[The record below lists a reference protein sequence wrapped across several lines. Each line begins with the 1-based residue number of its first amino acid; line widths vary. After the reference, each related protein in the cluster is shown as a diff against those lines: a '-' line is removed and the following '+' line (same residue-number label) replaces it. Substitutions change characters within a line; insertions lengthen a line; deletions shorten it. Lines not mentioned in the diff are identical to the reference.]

1 MDFERESL
9 KNLNTF
15 ASAIASI
22 DEAQHA
28 KFKAV
33 IQMANPQSAAE
44 MTALAQNLDLF
55 DFVPGVHSPREYG
68 EFMIRESGHFDL
80 DDDLAPFIDY
90 EAYGQKEINA
100 EGGIFNEQG
109 YVTYKGT
116 QSLSEL
122 MMRPLAEQKHA
133 GSEMRMGGFSG

>member
-1 MDFERESL
+1 
-9 KNLNTF
+9 
-15 ASAIASI
+15 
-22 DEAQHA
+22 
-28 KFKAV
+28 
-33 IQMANPQSAAE
+33 

-100 EGGIFNEQG
+100 ENGVFNEQG
-109 YVTYKGT
+109 YVAYKGT

-122 MMRPLAEQKHA
+122 MMRPPAEQKHA
-133 GSEMRMGGFSG
+133 GSEMRMGGFSR

>member
-1 MDFERESL
+1 
-9 KNLNTF
+9 
-15 ASAIASI
+15 
-22 DEAQHA
+22 
-28 KFKAV
+28 
-33 IQMANPQSAAE
+33 
-44 MTALAQNLDLF
+44 
-55 DFVPGVHSPREYG
+55 
-68 EFMIRESGHFDL
+68 MIRESGHFDL

-133 GSEMRMGGFSG
+133 GSEMRMGGFSR

>member
-1 MDFERESL
+1 
-9 KNLNTF
+9 
-15 ASAIASI
+15 
-22 DEAQHA
+22 
-28 KFKAV
+28 
-33 IQMANPQSAAE
+33 MANPQSAAE
-44 MTALAQNLDLF
+44 MAALAQNLDLF
-55 DFVPGVHSPREYG
+55 DFVPGVHSPKEYG

-122 MMRPLAEQKHA
+122 MRPLAEQKHA
-133 GSEMRMGGFSG
+133 GSEMRMGGFSR